1 MKFSVSEYK
10 WVRLSYFYCRKLFHF
25 LYLRFR
31 DYWLLR
37 TGPLHFTRLT
47 HFQEVCKSLGRAPW
61 GLPGWLSD
69 KESACQCRRC
79 KRHEFDPWIGKIPWR
94 KKWQLTLAFV
104 LGKYHRQRNLPSYS
118 PRGHKKSGMTELL
131 STQVCTYHLWM
142 QTKNACPRGSAFI
155 NPVLWRIFFSW
166 KNTC

>member
-47 HFQEVCKSLGRAPW
+47 HFQEVCKSLGRAPR

-79 KRHEFDPWIGKIPWR
+79 KRHSFSLWIRKIPWGR
-94 KKWQLTLAFV
+94 AWLPTPVFLPGEFH
-104 LGKYHRQRNLPSYS
+104 GQRNLVGYS
-118 PRGHKKSGMTELL
+118 PWGHKESDTTERLYMYAPSLMFNLVCFSTEGTKYL
-131 STQVCTYHLWM
+131 SSV
-142 QTKNACPRGSAFI
+142 
-155 NPVLWRIFFSW
+155 
-166 KNTC
+166 